1 MQLTEEE
8 ILVAIADGTIGAL
21 SIDTSIF
28 YKYQF
33 GLNTGYL
40 KTLEQFKVKALPL
53 LMPDIVYREIQKAMI
68 ELAASSQREVRN
80 AFKEVKKNWTVSQDE
95 FDQINNILYKNES
108 PESIV
113 DKKLQSFIDAT
124 GFVIEKAE
132 DHIAI
137 SKLFEMYFKS
147 EAPFAENTT
156 KKNEFPD
163 ASALLTL
170 ESWAQKNQ
178 KLVLVISK
186 DDDWHKYCADSPGLV
201 CMSELTTALKLLQNQ
216 VSAYRFIERL
226 TLDQYSQIVEQLLSE
241 LNSDDVVMFH
251 VEADSQFSFDH
262 EFDEVTYKSL
272 IVENGEDVPLYLE
285 PVDFADDYITVKTTF
300 SVKAEIISHFSFQK
314 WDGIDKEYMP
324 MGSTE
329 VEAEEYIDIDAV
341 ISFTFDADNN
351 LEIASIEIID
361 QSVNLYYGEIEPD
374 WMSIREEH
382 EY

>member
-1 MQLTEEE
+1 MTEDE
-8 ILVAIADGTIGAL
+8 ILDAIADGTIGAL

-33 GLNTGYL
+33 GLTTGYL
-40 KTLEQFKVKALPL
+40 KTLEQFKAKAFPF
-53 LMPDIVYREIQKAMI
+53 LMPDIVYKEIQKAMI
-68 ELAASSQREVRN
+68 ELAKSSQRDVKN
-80 AFKEVKKNWTVSQDE
+80 AFKEVKKNWTVSQAE
-95 FDQINNILYKNES
+95 FDQIANILYKEET
-108 PESIV
+108 PEV
-113 DKKLQSFIDAT
+113 VVGNKLQSFIDAT
-124 GFVIEKAE
+124 GLVIEKAE

-137 SKLFEMYFKS
+137 SKLFEMYFNS

-170 ESWAQKNQ
+170 ESWAQKNR

-186 DDDWHKYCADSPGLV
+186 DEDWSEYCKTSVGLV
-201 CMSELTTALKLLQNQ
+201 CMNELTTALKLLQNQ
-216 VSAYRFIERL
+216 VGAYRFIERL
-226 TLDQYSQIVEQLLSE
+226 TLGQYSEIVEQLLSE
-241 LNSDDVVMFH
+241 LNSNDDVEFH

-262 EFDEVTYKSL
+262 EFDEVAYSAY
-272 IVENGEDVPLYLE
+272 IIENGVDAPIYLE
-285 PVDFADDYITVKTTF
+285 PVEFTEDYITVKTTF
-300 SVKAEIISHFSFQK
+300 SVKAEITSHFSFQK

-329 VEAEEYIDIDAV
+329 VETVKDIYIDAV
-341 ISFTFDADNN
+341 ISFAFDVDSN
-351 LEIASIEIID
+351 LEIDSIEIIS

-374 WMSIREEH
+374 WMNIREEH